1 MKTIFRIAKNEL
13 CSLFYSPIAWLIL
26 IIFSFQIFSGFTSL
40 LNFYA
45 NSISLGRDNFPN
57 LTIDLF
63 LRGAGAPFQSVSSY
77 LFLYIPLLTMG
88 LISQEFSGGTIKL
101 LFSSPIT
108 GAQIVLGK
116 YMAMMFYGLLL
127 IGILL
132 VPLVVAL
139 FLVPQLHV
147 PMILAGLL
155 GIYLLFC
162 TYAAI
167 GLFMSTLTS
176 YQMLAALGTLTLLS
190 ILQYVG
196 KLGQNIDFI
205 RDISYWLSISGRVD
219 EFLWGLICSDDI
231 IYFVVVSLLFLGL
244 SILRLESGRK
254 NDVKT
259 VKVAKYVGM
268 VVVCLLIGYITSMP
282 VFKVYYDATENK
294 QRTLTPNS
302 QEILSKIEGGLT
314 MTTFVNLMDKNCYSG
329 LPNNWNNDRKQFEQ
343 YIRFKP
349 EMKLKYV
356 LFYDSIP
363 GSKMTMAEIEKE
375 VEKLTVVHD
384 LNPKK
389 ILNPEQVREIIDLRP
404 EENRFVRLFETD
416 NGQKVFL
423 RMFDDMYRYPRE
435 SETSAALKTLV
446 EKRPMVAFVTGHNE
460 RNVDLDGDLN
470 YRKFTKILT
479 QRESLVNQ
487 GFNPVSL
494 TIDNNPIPGDVDI
507 LVIADPQ
514 SFYSP
519 SEIESIN
526 QYIARGG
533 NLIIAGEPRRSH
545 IVNEILTQLGVQ
557 IMPGTLVHPTESNR
571 ADLLF
576 VPMTPQS
583 GTISAKMGEISS
595 LGGQIA
601 MPSVGGLEILGNKGY
616 QVIPIAET
624 ASTGYW
630 SELQTTNFAVETPS
644 FDASAGEKEDAIP
657 TILALAKKI
666 GEQEQKIIVMGD
678 ADCISNGE
686 LSMNRDMR
694 SANWPFIINA
704 FKWLANDEFPIN
716 IDRLAPTDWKINIT
730 PRNSSIIT
738 MSVKWG
744 IPLLLF
750 LLAIL
755 IWIRRRRQ

>member
-389 ILNPEQVREIIDLRP
+389 ILNLEQVREIIDLRP

-423 RMFDDMYRYPRE
+423 RMFDDMYRYPSE

-526 QYIARGG
+526 EYIARGG

-744 IPLLLF
+744 IPLLLL